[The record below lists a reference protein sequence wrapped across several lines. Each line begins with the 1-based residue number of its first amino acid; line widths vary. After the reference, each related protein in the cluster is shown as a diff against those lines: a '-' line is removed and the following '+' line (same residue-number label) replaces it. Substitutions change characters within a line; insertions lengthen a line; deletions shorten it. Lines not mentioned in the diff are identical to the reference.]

1 MDKSGGAD
9 ESAAMRTVI
18 LTEPM
23 ADEGVGLL
31 RERPD
36 IRLVIAAPGT
46 DAFAAALPLAE
57 AIGVRVC
64 RLPAAILAQAPLL
77 RVVAKHGVGF
87 DNVDFAYLAG
97 RGIPM
102 AIAAEANAVSVAE
115 HTLMLMLAAAKH
127 LRLYEDAVR
136 QGRWSDRSSA
146 RAVDLRGRTVLVV
159 GHGRVGRRVAALCR
173 AFGMA
178 VLVHDVAP
186 PPPADDIETVPS
198 LDAALP
204 RADVVTLHIPLAAD
218 TAGLFD
224 AARLARMKPG
234 AVLVNCARGGIV
246 DEAALAA
253 ALQSGALAA
262 AGLDVFDDEPP
273 DPANPLL
280 HLANVVATPHSAATT
295 AEGARRM
302 AVSVAENIL
311 AAFAGTLPP
320 SVVVNGVA

>member
-1 MDKSGGAD
+1 
-9 ESAAMRTVI
+9 MRTVI

-23 ADEGVGLL
+23 HEDGVGLL
-31 RERPD
+31 RAAPD
-36 IRLVIAAPGT
+36 VRLVLAAPGT
-46 DAFAAALPLAE
+46 EAFAGALPEAE
-57 AIGVRVC
+57 GIGVRVL
-64 RLPAAILAQAPLL
+64 RLPASILSQAPRL
-77 RVVAKHGVGF
+77 RIVARHGVGF
-87 DNVDFAYLAG
+87 DNVDIDHLAE

-127 LRLYEDAVR
+127 LRSYEDAVR
-136 QGRWSDRSSA
+136 HGRWAERSSA

-159 GHGRVGRRVAALCR
+159 GHGRVGHRVAALCH
-173 AFGMA
+173 AFGMT
-178 VLVHDVAP
+178 VLVHDIAPVPPSGAYEVA
-186 PPPADDIETVPS
+186 PS

-204 RADVVTLHIPLAAD
+204 CADVVTLHIPRD
-218 TAGLFD
+218 RSSAGLFD

-246 DEAALAA
+246 NEPALAA
-253 ALQSGALAA
+253 ALASGALAA

-280 HLANVVATPHSAATT
+280 HLPNVVATPHSAATT

-302 AVSVAENIL
+302 AISVAENIL
-311 AAFAGTLPP
+311 AAFAGALPP
-320 SVVVNGVA
+320 EVVVNGVV